1 MIIQN
6 IREMK
11 PFDEVLAE
19 DTSSVQPISI
29 MDQGEFVAIIQW
41 DGTGEDFHFVLVP
54 KGEVKVFVAD
64 VEKVGAQ

>member
-6 IREMK
+6 IREMV

-41 DGTGEDFHFVLVP
+41 DGAGEDFHFVLVP
-54 KGEVKVFVAD
+54 KSGIKAFVAD